1 MPSSPNVDEQPLKRR
16 IQILKRST
24 QLLSVGTGCFVQ
36 RISAND
42 LRRLRA
48 ADADPSDPAVRALK
62 RSQMNR
68 TFRRC
73 TEARV
78 LINDSID
85 SILQMH
91 DNDRKSNSAMLLAWS
106 YEFDN
111 TSKRLKEPHLVGAAT
126 LTRFISH
133 EDFSTHKDALTA
145 SDYKTLQPYFSGKP
159 YMYLDAMCSTKPGVG
174 RLLLLKSYEYA
185 LAKNAAGLVALSY
198 TKTRGATP
206 ESKRTFERLGFDTL
220 IETARF
226 KPTYLNTYNIYGTWV
241 VKKTDALGVSSIAE
255 GGIRVC
261 TRKGYTTD
269 TLLWRCPA

>member
-1 MPSSPNVDEQPLKRR
+1 MPPPNVDDQPLKRR
-16 IQILKRST
+16 IQILKQST

-62 RSQMNR
+62 PRQMNT

-73 TEARV
+73 RDASV
-78 LINDSID
+78 LINDSIN
-85 SILQMH
+85 SILQRH
-91 DNDRKSNSAMLLAWS
+91 DEDRKSDGAVLLAWS

-111 TSKRLKEPHLVGAAT
+111 ASKRLKEPQLVGAVT

-133 EDFSTHKDALTA
+133 ADFSTHNEALTA
-145 SDYKTLQPYFSGKP
+145 GDYNTLQPYFSRKR
-159 YMYLDAMCSTKPGVG
+159 YIYLDAMCSTKPGVG
-174 RLLLLKSYEYA
+174 RLLVLKAYQYA
-185 LAKNAAGLVALSY
+185 LAKKADGLVALSY

-206 ESKRTFERLGFDTL
+206 ESKRIFERLGFDTL

-226 KPTYLNTYNIYGTWV
+226 KPSYLRTYNMYGTWF
-241 VKKTDALGVSSIAE
+241 VKKTDARGVSSIAE